1 MRMQLLAFVRS
12 MPALLQMQ
20 STVGAMTAS
29 DDARRQD
36 RGLSQAN
43 DTPAPETIAPS
54 ETIARRKLT
63 KPEAE
68 ARVLALRRPVSQD
81 ALARRW
87 GVTEAA
93 ISQWVGDWEARGIV
107 TRARHGRCKLVQSA
121 PRRLQ
126 VVRAA

>member
-1 MRMQLLAFVRS
+1 MLS
-12 MPALLQMQ
+12 LQ
-20 STVGAMTAS
+20 
-29 DDARRQD
+29 
-36 RGLSQAN
+36 
-43 DTPAPETIAPS
+43 
-54 ETIARRKLT
+54 
-63 KPEAE
+63 
-68 ARVLALRRPVSQD
+68 RPVSQD

-107 TRARHGRCKLVQSA
+107 TRVRQGRCKLVASA